1 MAQNKNEVAPSV
13 TNQQALVKRLLGNN
27 RAKPTKMVIAGGK
40 FLLDEVDQTKLER
53 AVFTWLRR
61 HRWFEYAKISFA
73 KNPEDMNLRVEKVQD
88 FPAEDRYA
96 IWEQPSHG
104 KRWLSEQM
112 AQILARQK
120 LVYIEAKKD
129 GLYVATEVEESDFSP
144 ESENW
149 EPYIEL
155 LPIRRGEYKVNM
167 NT

>member
-1 MAQNKNEVAPSV
+1 MAQTKNEVAPSV
-13 TNQQALVKRLLGNN
+13 TNQQALVKRLLGNA
-27 RAKPTKMVIAGGK
+27 RTKPTRMIIAGGK
-40 FLLDEVDQTKLER
+40 FLLDEVDQRKLEQ

-73 KNPEDMNLRVEKVQD
+73 SNPESMKLNVEKVQD

-96 IWEQPSHG
+96 IWEQPDFG
-104 KRWLSEQM
+104 KRWLATQM
-112 AQILARQK
+112 ATILGRQK

-144 ESENW
+144 ASDNW

-155 LPIRRGEYKVNM
+155 LPIRRGEYKVNPD
-167 NT
+167 T